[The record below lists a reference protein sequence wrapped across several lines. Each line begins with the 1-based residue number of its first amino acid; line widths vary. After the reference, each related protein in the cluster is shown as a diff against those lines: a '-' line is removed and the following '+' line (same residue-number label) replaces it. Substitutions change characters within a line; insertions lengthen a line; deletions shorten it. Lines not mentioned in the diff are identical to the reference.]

1 MPMLI
6 FQQSM
11 TKIKDDIPWI
21 LLLNND
27 MIFIKETICK
37 LVNNQILMY
46 ILKLKQSAN
55 TVDIRL

>member
-1 MPMLI
+1 
-6 FQQSM
+6 M
-11 TKIKDDIPWI
+11 TKIKDDISWI

-46 ILKLKQSAN
+46 ILKLK
-55 TVDIRL
+55 